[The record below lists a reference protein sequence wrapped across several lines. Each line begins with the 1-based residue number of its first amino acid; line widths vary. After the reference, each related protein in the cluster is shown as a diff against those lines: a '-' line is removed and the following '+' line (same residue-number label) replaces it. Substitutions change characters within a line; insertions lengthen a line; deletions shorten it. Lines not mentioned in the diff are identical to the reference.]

1 MFKPGSPKSQTA
13 RLRDALWPRI
23 GFRRAW
29 FYRLK
34 RLSRIQVS
42 EHSISLGFA
51 TGAFAS
57 FTPFM
62 GLHFIIAA
70 GLALALR
77 ANLLASAVGTV
88 VGNPLT
94 FPLIWMATYQ
104 VGITI
109 LGGSHEERPVDAP
122 ISEGLDAGAIAS
134 SDLWGSLSGVIMPML
149 VGALPL
155 GLVCAAVCYLI
166 VFVSLRKIRQARRRE
181 LELSAS

>member
-104 VGITI
+104 VGITV
-109 LGGSHEERPVDAP
+109 LGARQEERLVDAP
-122 ISEGLDAGAIAS
+122 FSEGLAAGTLLSA
-134 SDLWGSLSGVIMPML
+134 DLWGSLSGVIMPML
-149 VGALPL
+149 VGAVPL
-155 GLVCAAVCYLI
+155 GLLCAALCYFF
-166 VFVSLRKIRQARRRE
+166 VFASLRKIRQARRRDPE
-181 LELSAS
+181 LGAT

>member
-1 MFKPGSPKSQTA
+1 MFKPGSPKSQSA

-57 FTPFM
+57 FTLFM

-104 VGITI
+104 VGNTI
-109 LGGSHEERPVDAP
+109 LGVSHGQHLADAP
-122 ISEGLDAGAIAS
+122 FSERMTFSAVAS
-134 SDLWGSLSGVIMPML
+134 EDLWNSLSSVIMPML
-149 VGALPL
+149 VGGVPL
-155 GLVCAAVCYLI
+155 GLVCAAVCYVF

-181 LELSAS
+181 PAISAT